1 MVLETS
7 RLNEETTM
15 NDDQG
20 WLSIIIGLIILGG
33 LKYLFIVG
41 LISIGLLYAL

>member
-1 MVLETS
+1 MVLEVT
-7 RLNEETTM
+7 RFDEETAM